1 VVILGGGSA
10 GESIAGLV
18 AERGRTVALVEAALV
33 GGECPY
39 LACMPSKAMLR
50 SAQVRRMVTRSLALG
65 ATASRLI
72 LDPDSAAF
80 GAATGR
86 RDEIRAHGDDAEAT
100 SALEERGVTVVRG
113 WGSVARPGT
122 VTVGQAELA
131 YSDLVVATGSSA
143 RRPELPG
150 LDSVPSWT
158 GDQALTSPLRPTS
171 LAVLGGGPVGCELA
185 QVYAR
190 FGVKVTLI
198 DPGPRLID
206 EEEPSVGVLLA
217 EVLGSDAVDIR
228 LGVRALRAE
237 AAPLGARLRLDD
249 GTAIDVERILIAV
262 GRSPNVQGIGLDVLG
277 IEPGDRGIGI
287 DAGCRVT
294 GHTHVWAAGDVTG
307 IAPFTHTANCQAR
320 IVAENLMGGSAR
332 ADYRAIPRSVF
343 TDPPVASVGMTV
355 SEARARRIDVV
366 SAAMDLAQTARASTD
381 GEPLGRLILIA
392 DRHRKVL
399 IGASAIGAHA
409 DEWLGEAALA
419 IRAAVPLSVL
429 VDVVHAF
436 PTFSEAYEPPLRELL
451 ALS

>member
-1 VVILGGGSA
+1 
-10 GESIAGLV
+10 
-18 AERGRTVALVEAALV
+18 
-33 GGECPY
+33 
-39 LACMPSKAMLR
+39 
-50 SAQVRRMVTRSLALG
+50 
-65 ATASRLI
+65 
-72 LDPDSAAF
+72 
-80 GAATGR
+80 
-86 RDEIRAHGDDAEAT
+86 
-100 SALEERGVTVVRG
+100 
-113 WGSVARPGT
+113 
-122 VTVGQAELA
+122 
-131 YSDLVVATGSSA
+131 
-143 RRPELPG
+143 
-150 LDSVPSWT
+150 
-158 GDQALTSPLRPTS
+158 
-171 LAVLGGGPVGCELA
+171 
-185 QVYAR
+185 
-190 FGVKVTLI
+190 
-198 DPGPRLID
+198 
-206 EEEPSVGVLLA
+206 
-217 EVLGSDAVDIR
+217 
-228 LGVRALRAE
+228 
-237 AAPLGARLRLDD
+237 
-249 GTAIDVERILIAV
+249 
-262 GRSPNVQGIGLDVLG
+262 VLG

-307 IAPFTHTANCQAR
+307 IAPFTHTANYQAR

-399 IGASAIGAHA
+399 IGASAIGPHA

-429 VDVVHAF
+429 ADVVHAF